1 MRRKRP
7 LCHELAAALALLAGC
22 YGETPTASPPDAGAD
37 VKAQDSGVPDAV
49 VAPDVVAPDVVTPD
63 VVTPDVVTPDVV
75 TPDVVTRDGGCGEL
89 ATCDAAVPDAGP
101 VARTTLRP
109 GRFSTLGVRAWQAGS
124 VRVVDDELEASEA
137 LCSGSGSARVCI
149 TGGFLQ

>member
-1 MRRKRP
+1 MRRKRS
-7 LCHELAAALALLAGC
+7 LCHELAAVLVLLAGC
-22 YGETPTASPPDAGAD
+22 YGEIPTPVPPDGAVDTGAD
-37 VKAQDSGVPDAV
+37 VKPQDSATPDV
-49 VAPDVVAPDVVTPD
+49 VAPDVVAPDVVA
-63 VVTPDVVTPDVV
+63 PDVVTPDVV

-109 GRFSTLGVRAWQAGS
+109 GRFSTLSVRAWQAGS

>member
-49 VAPDVVAPDVVTPD
+49 VAPDVVA
-63 VVTPDVVTPDVV
+63 PDVV